1 MNDQGQNEQGEEPQS
16 DDRDRAD
23 QGRKNR
29 EEMDEPP
36 PHGTDPLHEG
46 P

>member
-1 MNDQGQNEQGEEPQS
+1 MDKRRGEQGTEQAT
-16 DDRDRAD
+16 DDKKRAE

-29 EEMDEPP
+29 EEMNEPP